1 MEFQSARERGGF
13 PIPIPIRKRTRWI
26 FSVTYGTSLKTHF
39 KEKPK
44 TVVFPGA
51 ELSKRN
57 VLGLVM
63 KLWDPLGFLL
73 PVTMKYRMDLQAIW
87 EAGFKWDDPL
97 LVETIDV

>member
-1 MEFQSARERGGF
+1 MDFLGH
-13 PIPIPIRKRTRWI
+13 IWDKLK
-26 FSVTYGTSLKTHF
+26 LKTHF

>member
-1 MEFQSARERGGF
+1 
-13 PIPIPIRKRTRWI
+13 
-26 FSVTYGTSLKTHF
+26 
-39 KEKPK
+39 
-44 TVVFPGA
+44 
-51 ELSKRN
+51 
-57 VLGLVM
+57 M